1 MRVFYE
7 GNTFGVFYFES
18 PATRQVLTKVRYGI
32 PFETYLRMDHF
43 LLNVVVTSI
52 IRPAS
57 NQSIHTWVS
66 RLHGEPW
73 EPPHPLLRPV
83 LEETLGVMVFQEQL
97 SQAAIHL
104 AGFDPAEAD
113 TLRKGR
119 QQEAQA
125 KEAQGLLPPV
135 RSGGRRAGGKPGGH
149 PGGLAD
155 DDGV

>member
-1 MRVFYE
+1 VEIFYQ

-18 PATRQVLTKVRYGI
+18 PATRQVLTKVRSGFT
-32 PFETYLRMDHF
+32 FEEYLRLDHF
-43 LLNVVVTSI
+43 HLNVVVTSI

-57 NQSIHTWVS
+57 NQSIRTWVS

-73 EPPHPLLRPV
+73 APPHPLLRPV

-113 TLRKGR
+113 TLRKVVSKKH
-119 QQEAQA
+119 
-125 KEAQGLLPPV
+125 KEKKL
-135 RSGGRRAGGKPGGH
+135 RDEEKCESGGDRGGV
-149 PGGLAD
+149 AD
-155 DDGV
+155 DHGF